1 MIKKTLGTMFA
12 VTMIF
17 LLILTVFTLF
27 FGSYYFGVAGFFA
40 IFGVTYEWPWS
51 LFWYILLSFGLG
63 ALFEIPEKILSFMI
77 GHKAATFMIE
87 CFFTWLAIHLAD
99 ELMDSIT
106 IPLDVE
112 IIACL
117 FLFVI
122 HLAFE
127 DNKERNRTYED

>member
-1 MIKKTLGTMFA
+1 MISTSSGM
-12 VTMIF
+12 VM
-17 LLILTVFTLF
+17 
-27 FGSYYFGVAGFFA
+27 
-40 IFGVTYEWPWS
+40 
-51 LFWYILLSFGLG
+51 LS
-63 ALFEIPEKILSFMI
+63 INSSI
-77 GHKAATFMIE
+77 GHKAVTFMIE

-122 HLAFE
+122 QRKKTFDHKGHGFMTDHKAQNLFRDFKQRAE
-127 DNKERNRTYED
+127 AKG

>member
-1 MIKKTLGTMFA
+1 
-12 VTMIF
+12 
-17 LLILTVFTLF
+17 
-27 FGSYYFGVAGFFA
+27 
-40 IFGVTYEWPWS
+40 
-51 LFWYILLSFGLG
+51 
-63 ALFEIPEKILSFMI
+63 
-77 GHKAATFMIE
+77 
-87 CFFTWLAIHLAD
+87 
-99 ELMDSIT
+99 MDSIT

>member
-1 MIKKTLGTMFA
+1 
-12 VTMIF
+12 
-17 LLILTVFTLF
+17 
-27 FGSYYFGVAGFFA
+27 
-40 IFGVTYEWPWS
+40 
-51 LFWYILLSFGLG
+51 
-63 ALFEIPEKILSFMI
+63 MI

>member
-1 MIKKTLGTMFA
+1 
-12 VTMIF
+12 
-17 LLILTVFTLF
+17 
-27 FGSYYFGVAGFFA
+27 
-40 IFGVTYEWPWS
+40 
-51 LFWYILLSFGLG
+51 
-63 ALFEIPEKILSFMI
+63 
-77 GHKAATFMIE
+77 MIE

-127 DNKERNRTYED
+127 DNKERNRTYEDHQFISEMDGKPSKKTFDHKGRSFMPNHKAQNFFRDFKQRAEAKR